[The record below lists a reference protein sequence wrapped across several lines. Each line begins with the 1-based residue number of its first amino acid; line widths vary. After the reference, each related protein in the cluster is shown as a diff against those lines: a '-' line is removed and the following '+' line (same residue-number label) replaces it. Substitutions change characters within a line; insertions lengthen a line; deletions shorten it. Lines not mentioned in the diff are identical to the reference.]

1 MGAPVF
7 IPLAKP
13 DLSGNER
20 KYLLEAFDS
29 GYLSH
34 QGSFEDRFESEF
46 STWIGKDSLATS
58 SGTAALHLAL
68 LSMNIGR
75 GDEVI
80 VPSLTFGATGSVVT
94 HVGAWPVLVDG
105 DFSIDW
111 KEVRKKITFRTK
123 AIIVVHLYGEKTE
136 IPEDIKIP
144 IIEDSCEAL
153 WIRPKHIGCYSFY
166 GNKVITTGEG
176 GMLVGA
182 DDRARLW
189 RDGGF
194 DSEYS
199 MEVPGLNY
207 RLTNL
212 QAAIG
217 CAQLERADDLISRR
231 LRNAA
236 FYKQRLPGKG
246 KWLFVVEIP
255 DPAGL
260 QRFLKDSGI
269 DSRPVFKPLH
279 LSPAFKTPGHFPK
292 AEKMWMNGLCLPTGP
307 HLEQQQ
313 LERVTN
319 LVDQYLLD
327 PSDGNSKLASPSRRR
342 AHEPDSRIH
351 SVM

>member
-1 MGAPVF
+1 MVALRDAGREDLGAPVF

-34 QGSFEDRFESEF
+34 QGAFEDRFEQEF
-46 STWIGKDSLATS
+46 SKWIGKESIATS

-68 LSMNIGR
+68 LSMGIGR

-80 VPSLTFGATGSVVT
+80 VPTMTFGATASVVH
-94 HVGAWPVLVDG
+94 HVGAWPILVDADVG
-105 DFSIDW
+105 IDW
-111 KEVRKKITFRTK
+111 DQVRARINYRTK
-123 AIIVVHLYGEKTE
+123 AIIVVHLYGEKCE
-136 IPEDIKIP
+136 IPEDIKVP

-153 WIRPKHIGCYSFY
+153 WIRPRNIGCYSFY

-182 DDRARLW
+182 DPIARQY

-199 MEVPGLNY
+199 MAVPGLNY

-212 QAAIG
+212 QAAVG
-217 CAQLERADDLISRR
+217 VAQLERADDLIAKR

-236 FYKQRLPGKG
+236 YYKQRLLGYG
-246 KWLFVVEIP
+246 RWLFVARTEN
-255 DPAGL
+255 PAAL
-260 QRFLKDSGI
+260 QQHLKDNGV

-279 LSPAFKTPGHFPK
+279 LSPAFKTEGHFPK
-292 AEKMWMNGLCLPTGP
+292 AMDMWKNGLCLPTGP
-307 HLEQQQ
+307 HIDEPQ
-313 LERVTN
+313 LKRIVE
-319 LVDQYLLD
+319 LI
-327 PSDGNSKLASPSRRR
+327 
-342 AHEPDSRIH
+342 HEHHDVQRIKNGRP
-351 SVM
+351 VMAA

>member
-1 MGAPVF
+1 M

-34 QGSFEDRFESEF
+34 QGSFEDRFEREF
-46 STWIGKDSLATS
+46 SRWIGKSSFATS

-68 LSMNIGR
+68 LSAGIGR
-75 GDEVI
+75 GHEVI
-80 VPSLTFGATGSVVT
+80 VPTMTFGATASVVS

-105 DFSIDW
+105 DFQIDW
-111 KEVRKKITFRTK
+111 NQVRRAINFRTK

-136 IPEDIKIP
+136 IPDDIQVP
-144 IIEDSCEAL
+144 IIEDCCEAL
-153 WIRPKHIGCYSFY
+153 WIRPRDVGCYSFY

-182 DDRARLW
+182 PEVARLY

-194 DSEYS
+194 DSDYGMS
-199 MEVPGLNY
+199 VAGLNY

-212 QAAIG
+212 QAAVG

-231 LRNAA
+231 LRNAS
-236 FYKQRLPGKG
+236 YYRQRLPGRG
-246 KWLFVVEIP
+246 KWLFVVKTDHPLE
-255 DPAGL
+255 L
-260 QRFLKDSGI
+260 KSYLKDFGI

-279 LSPAFKTPGHFPK
+279 LSPVFQQEGHFPK
-292 AEKMWMNGLCLPTGP
+292 ALEMWRSGLCLPTGP
-307 HLEQQQ
+307 HVNEQQ
-313 LERVTN
+313 LERICN
-319 LVDQYLLD
+319 LATRFIKHE
-327 PSDGNSKLASPSRRR
+327 PRR
-342 AHEPDSRIH
+342 ASSQSNEFE
-351 SVM
+351 MG